1 MSENKEQ
8 TILELMGVSELP
20 EAQQNEILEKFGNLI
35 IEASVGQLLL
45 VISAEKVT
53 ELETYIENVSEEED
67 IFAYLLRTFP
77 DFQSI
82 VEKQVDALRI
92 EIETIYK

>member
-8 TILELMGVSELP
+8 TILELMGLDNLSET
-20 EAQQNEILEKFGNLI
+20 QQNEVLDKFGNLI

-45 VISAEKVT
+45 VISEERV
-53 ELETYIENVSEEED
+53 EQLQTYIESVNEEED

-82 VEKQVDALRI
+82 VERQIAALKT
-92 EIETIYK
+92 EIETVYK